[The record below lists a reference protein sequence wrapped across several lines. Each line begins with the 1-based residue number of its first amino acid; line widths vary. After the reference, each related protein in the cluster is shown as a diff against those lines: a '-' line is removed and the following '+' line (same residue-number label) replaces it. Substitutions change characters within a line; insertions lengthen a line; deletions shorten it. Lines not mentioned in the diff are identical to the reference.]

1 MVSNHVMSA
10 VSDGFLYGIRFA
22 LCTTAA
28 VLVGLQ
34 LSLLALVTYYK
45 RAPAVDFS
53 VTWQRNAPYQA
64 QSVNI
69 TVL

>member
-1 MVSNHVMSA
+1 MSA

-28 VLVGLQ
+28 VLVQ